1 MTTRNRQNTEEIERV
16 REQAFQEGYEAGF
29 RAAREKCGLAKEP
42 LPEAAL
48 EYARRVYRL
57 DGVERVYARVSEVL
71 YIRTKVHD
79 TFDDALMRP
88 LYEVEGQMYDA
99 FPDHGYEIDF
109 HLIDDRA
116 RRSEDS
122 FERDGFDLIPKET
135 PVAVG

>member
-1 MTTRNRQNTEEIERV
+1 MPTQNRPKIEEIKRI

-29 RAAREKCGLAKEP
+29 QAAREKYGLTKEP

-57 DGVERVYARVSEVL
+57 DGVERVYARVSRVL
-71 YIRTKVHD
+71 YIWTKVSD

-88 LYEVEGQMYDA
+88 IIEVEGQMYDA
-99 FPDHGYEIDF
+99 FHDHGYEIDF
-109 HLIDDRA
+109 HLIDDQA

-122 FERDGFDLIPKET
+122 FERAGFNLIPKET